1 MSDTHRSEKLTA
13 AYIDPVTVEWF
24 VGETQDDYPVVF
36 IEKVL
41 DNGEPYAHV
50 LFQGDWGELEHAEH
64 IAKLHND
71 WLAERKEAGLV

>member
-1 MSDTHRSEKLTA
+1 MNEPSA
-13 AYIDPVTVEWF
+13 ASVFTYVDPLTVEWL
-24 VGETQDDYPVVF
+24 VSETSDGYPVIFVA
-36 IEKVL
+36 KVL

-71 WLAERKEAGLV
+71 WLAKRKEVGLVDA